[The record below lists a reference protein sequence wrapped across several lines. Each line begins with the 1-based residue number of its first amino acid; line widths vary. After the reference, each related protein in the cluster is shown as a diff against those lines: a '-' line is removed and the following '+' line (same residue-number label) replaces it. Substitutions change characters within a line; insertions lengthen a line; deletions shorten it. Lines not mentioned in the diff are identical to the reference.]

1 VDRAGTVAIV
11 DAACNEGVWLRHPS
25 ELCALSSSV
34 AEKNENEKISEKKK
48 RETDGKKKVKRKR
61 QWTGVSSLRFS
72 TEFTPLMFCVGLMLN
87 IFYQT
92 YYII

>member
-34 AEKNENEKISEKKK
+34 AEKKENEKISEKKK
-48 RETDGKKKVKRKR
+48 RETDGKKK
-61 QWTGVSSLRFS
+61 
-72 TEFTPLMFCVGLMLN
+72 
-87 IFYQT
+87 
-92 YYII
+92 